1 MALDDFTP
9 PPPPISSGKI
19 NTVWWR
25 CCIIHRETFLFYRTN
40 DPSSRGLQI
49 IWFEIT
55 LIKEKYSCWY
65 CAPVLKY
72 FCVKFIKETKFFF
85 FFGVHTAMTVANI
98 VEKNMHTPRQRI
110 VSKNTKIIIIVNIR
124 PVHRKNS

>member
-1 MALDDFTP
+1 MILHP
-9 PPPPISSGKI
+9 PPPSPPERSIQI
-19 NTVWWR
+19 WWR

-55 LIKEKYSCWY
+55 LIRERYSCWY
-65 CAPVLKY
+65 CAPVFKY

-98 VEKNMHTPRQRI
+98 AEKNAYTASANSELKYLNNCNCQLERYTERI
-110 VSKNTKIIIIVNIR
+110 A
-124 PVHRKNS
+124 NSYI

>member
-1 MALDDFTP
+1 MILHLP
-9 PPPPISSGKI
+9 PSPPERSIQI
-19 NTVWWR
+19 WWR

-65 CAPVLKY
+65 CAPVFKY

-98 VEKNMHTPRQRI
+98 AKKNMHTPRQRI
-110 VSKNTKIIIIVNIR
+110 VSKNTKIIIIVNYTGAQ
-124 PVHRKNS
+124 KE

>member
-1 MALDDFTP
+1 MALDDFTTP
-9 PPPPISSGKI
+9 PPSPPERSIQI
-19 NTVWWR
+19 WWR

-55 LIKEKYSCWY
+55 LIREKYSCWY
-65 CAPVLKY
+65 CAPVFKY

-85 FFGVHTAMTVANI
+85 FFGIHTAMTVTNI
-98 VEKNMHTPRQRI
+98 AEKKCIHR
-110 VSKNTKIIIIVNIR
+110 VSE
-124 PVHRKNS
+124 